1 MEILLGYT
9 ETRWTNR
16 NERLNISVVK
26 KNLMI
31 NE

>member
-16 NERLNISVVK
+16 NERLNISSGEK
-26 KNLMI
+26 EPYDK
-31 NE
+31 